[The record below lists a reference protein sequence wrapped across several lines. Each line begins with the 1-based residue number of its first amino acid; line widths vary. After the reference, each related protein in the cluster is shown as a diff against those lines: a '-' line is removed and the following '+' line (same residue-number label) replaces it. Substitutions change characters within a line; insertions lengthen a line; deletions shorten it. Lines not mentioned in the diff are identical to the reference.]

1 MKKLIISL
9 LLCFICLPLKTVS
22 AEALKIKA
30 DSTLVYDVTSG
41 KILYESH
48 AKEKVP
54 VASLS
59 KALTAYLVYK
69 AVDNKKI
76 KWNTPVKISNY
87 PYELTA
93 NYDISNVPLDAR
105 EYTVEE
111 LLEAMLVTNANSAAI
126 ALAEKISG
134 TEPLFVDLMKK
145 QLKEWGINQNTV
157 VNATGLPNSILGSNR
172 YPKSKEDA
180 ENLFSAL
187 DLAIVSR
194 HLLQEYPQVLK
205 LTNKATTTFSGTSI
219 YSYNYMLKGMP
230 FERPGING
238 LFVGYSE
245 KNGASFM
252 ASSKQNKM
260 HLVTIILNAKST
272 DTDEFPH
279 FKATNQLLN
288 HIYSHFEK
296 KALIS
301 KGSKLSGKTLTVADS
316 PQKEV
321 SLTAKETLYIVQK
334 KGEDTSDSIEV
345 RPLHKQVTAP
355 VKAKQTLAKASFKD
369 KAIIGTGYLGET
381 PSVELV
387 SKDDIKKS
395 FFLKVWWNHFV
406 NYVNEEL

>member
-1 MKKLIISL
+1 MKKIIISL
-9 LLCFICLPLKTVS
+9 LLCLICLPLNIVS
-22 AEALKIKA
+22 AESLKINA
-30 DSTLVYDVTSG
+30 DSILAYEVTSD
-41 KILYESH
+41 KILYESN

-76 KWNTPVKISNY
+76 SWDTPVKISNY

-145 QLKEWGINQNTV
+145 QLKEWGIKHHTI
-157 VNATGLPNSILGSNR
+157 VNATGLPNSILGQNR
-172 YPKSKEDA
+172 YPKSKENA
-180 ENLFSAL
+180 ENQFSAL

-194 HLLQEYPQVLK
+194 HLIQEYPQVLK
-205 LTNKATTTFSGTSI
+205 LTKKASTTFSGTSI

-245 KNGASFM
+245 KSGASFM

-260 HLVTIILNAKST
+260 HVVTIILNAKSN
-272 DTDEFPH
+272 EAEELPH
-279 FKATNQLLN
+279 FKASNQLLN
-288 HIYSHFEK
+288 YIYSHFEK
-296 KALIS
+296 KTLIS
-301 KGSKLSGKTLTVADS
+301 KNKVLSGQKLSVADS

-321 SLTAKETLYIVQK
+321 QLSAKNNLYAIQK
-334 KGEDTSDSIEV
+334 IGEDTSNSIEV
-345 RPLHKQVTAP
+345 TPLQKQVSAP
-355 VKAKQTLAKASFKD
+355 IKANQTLAQASIKD
-369 KAIIGTGYLGET
+369 KAIIGTGYLGKT
-381 PSVELV
+381 PSVDLV
-387 SKDDIKKS
+387 SKDEVKKS

-406 NYVNEEL
+406 TYVNEKL